1 MIRYDFPQREEEWQ
15 RARLGIPTASEFH
28 KIITPKT
35 GKLSSQAEGYMH
47 VLLAEW
53 MLGAPLPSV
62 ETEYMTRGAELEDAA
77 VKAYEF
83 ETGLDTELVGF
94 CTTDDGLIGCSPDRL
109 VLNDLHPDW
118 NMGDDSG
125 CLEIK
130 CPAANTHVGY
140 MLQRSLDE
148 KYAPQTQG
156 QLLITGRA
164 WVDTVSYYPGLPTVV
179 IRSPRDEK
187 YIALLKAA
195 LDAFVEAMLKAREA
209 ITQRYG
215 QFPIGRP
222 KPVLCERCGGFG
234 KLSRVGKDGSLEHYD
249 CPNCAALGV
258 SEADVAAIWAASQE
272 VL

>member
-1 MIRYDFPQREEEWQ
+1 MKRYDFEQRSEDWQ

-62 ETEYMTRGAELEDAA
+62 ETEYMTRGAELEEAA

-83 ETGLDTELVGF
+83 ETGLETETVGF

-109 VLNDLHPDW
+109 VIT
-118 NMGDDSG
+118 GDR

-130 CPAANTHVGY
+130 CPAANTHVGH
-140 MLQRSLDE
+140 MLQRTLTLDE

-156 QLLITGRA
+156 QLLITGRE

-179 IRSPRDEK
+179 IHSARRED
-187 YIALLKAA
+187 YIASLKAA
-195 LDAFVEAMLKAREA
+195 LDAFVETMLKAREA
-209 ITQRYG
+209 IVQKYG
-215 QFPIGRP
+215 QFPI
-222 KPVLCERCGGFG
+222 ER
-234 KLSRVGKDGSLEHYD
+234 K
-249 CPNCAALGV
+249 AAVEECDLLGV
-258 SEADVAAIWAASQE
+258 SDQDVEAILEQQRLARG
-272 VL
+272 